1 MKKNVF
7 FYSKKTSQPR
17 KKLKFCMKK
26 SQKNDKKRYQKDH
39 PAPQKLKFCK
49 KKFIFFTQKYHPSS
63 QKTEVLIEK
72 KNKLFLFIFFWFFL
86 FIFLLDF
93 FSWSKKNWDSFY
105 NRSKKNEVL
114 HDKFKI
120 VIPMGILKKK
130 SRPPTSPN
138 FLACEFRNVKQKIII
153 FCEAIRILR
162 QSQSLSFSLRPFAFA
177 SVAYHFRL
185 NLAIFSY
192 IVALFFAIGHSIVFK
207 LWTSPKKTAPDPC
220 LRPSE
225 R

>member
-49 KKFIFFTQKYHPSS
+49 KKIIFFTQKYHPSS

-72 KNKLFLFIFFWFFL
+72 KNNFFL
-86 FIFLLDF
+86 FIFLLLF
-93 FSWSKKNWDSFY
+93 FFLFFFWIFSLDRKKNWDSFY

-114 HDKFKI
+114 HEKIKI
-120 VIPMGILKKK
+120 VLPMGILKKK
-130 SRPPTSPN
+130 ISTPN
-138 FLACEFRNVKQKIII
+138 FTKF
-153 FCEAIRILR
+153 
-162 QSQSLSFSLRPFAFA
+162 
-177 SVAYHFRL
+177 L
-185 NLAIFSY
+185 N
-192 IVALFFAIGHSIVFK
+192 
-207 LWTSPKKTAPDPC
+207 P
-220 LRPSE
+220 
-225 R
+225 